1 MQEDSD
7 GAPLVFDYV
16 VGISAGT
23 AYQASVE
30 YRLFILARFP
40 QPPLDKRN
48 GSTLLFT
55 NRPMEPW
62 HFVIYYETIS
72 VLNLCALLC
81 MSILIRG
88 TN

>member
-48 GSTLLFT
+48 GSTLLLYIPSSQEPGT
-55 NRPMEPW
+55 TLSCQTYENIRTYLNRTD
-62 HFVIYYETIS
+62 FLFSAY
-72 VLNLCALLC
+72 
-81 MSILIRG
+81 G
-88 TN
+88 